1 MKALS
6 LAIALLLAPGCVSMK
21 KYQDLETHMEKVQS
35 ENQRLRDQ
43 IARQEAAARARMEDY
58 RQLMADL
65 KPLIDKGLLEVE
77 VVDGRVVIGMAADVL
92 FASGSAALSEAGK
105 GALTEVG
112 RVLARK
118 GEYEWQ
124 VEGHT
129 DDDAIATAQFPNNWY
144 LGAARA
150 ITVVE
155 HLMQAGMDAGS
166 LSAASFG
173 QFAPV
178 SPNNSPTAKARNRRI
193 ELVLLP
199 DLSELPGY
207 GDMMKENKAR
217 PGRKPRRTPPP
228 PPPRGGN

>member
-6 LAIALLLAPGCVSMK
+6 VAIALLLAPGCVSTK
-21 KYQDLETHMEKVQS
+21 KYENLEHRFEKVQN
-35 ENQRLRDQ
+35 ENQRLQDQ
-43 IARQEAAARARMEDY
+43 IARQEAMAKARMEEY

-65 KPLIDKGLLEVE
+65 KPLIDKGVLEVE
-77 VVDGRVVIGMAADVL
+77 VVDGRVVIGMSADVL
-92 FASGSAALSEAGK
+92 FPSGSASLSDGGK
-105 GALTEVG
+105 ENLREVA
-112 RVLARK
+112 RVLAK
-118 GEYEWQ
+118 KSDYEWQ

-150 ITVVE
+150 ITVVQY
-155 HLMQAGMDAGS
+155 LMDSGMGADG

-173 QFAPV
+173 EHAPV
-178 SPNNSPTAKARNRRI
+178 APNSSAANKARNRRI

-207 GDMMKENKAR
+207 GEMMGEKKAR
-217 PGRKPRRTPPP
+217 PGRKPRRP